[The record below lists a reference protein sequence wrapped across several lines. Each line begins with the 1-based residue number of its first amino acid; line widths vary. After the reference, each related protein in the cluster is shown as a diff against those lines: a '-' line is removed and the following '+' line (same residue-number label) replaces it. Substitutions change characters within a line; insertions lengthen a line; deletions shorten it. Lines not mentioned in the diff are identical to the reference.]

1 MMFGQR
7 SEKMDL
13 NNENIQSASEI
24 IENRL
29 YFVAFKK
36 DFKPRGTSNTHY
48 FSIDDELV
56 YENFYNDF
64 GPLNI
69 CMLYRY
75 CRLLNEKLRSS
86 QHAKKKIVHYTT
98 VDASKRLNAA
108 YLMGA
113 YSVIYLKRTPDEAL
127 KPLTSGCNVL
137 TYTKF
142 CDASY
147 VYSGYRISLYDCIH
161 AVAKALDAGF
171 FRFDD
176 FDAHQ
181 YEYYERVENG
191 DFNWIVPDKFLA
203 FCGPHSK
210 SRLDN
215 GYPIH
220 APETYFEYFRKYNVT
235 TIIRLNV
242 KIYDAARFTNAGFTH
257 HDLFF
262 VDGSTPNDAIL
273 KKFLT
278 ICEQADGGIAVHCKA
293 GLGRTGTLIGAYLI
307 KHYNFNALEAIAWL
321 RLCRPGSVI
330 GHQQQW
336 MLSKEAYL
344 MNEGVA
350 YRKRHSIS
358 KPPKHEFGIYSIKQY
373 DERATE
379 EQEVSKDSGVRSLLS
394 TTSSSESS
402 SSGSSST
409 TSSTTTTPVANKV
422 PIATI
427 AGSCNN
433 NRVQMLLKERV
444 RGISHKVDTMRLNDE
459 DVTSN
464 NLNNNFDGGT
474 TRTTTGLIVDVV
486 DGVGTVPPPALTAD
500 MKCATI
506 PVTRRSKTVR
516 TSRLITMEQ
525 SQQTQGDK
533 LNQIKAMR
541 RRPSRS
547 ANVITQCHDE
557 TIANNRFNLN
567 HVHHYHHHHYHHHHH
582 TRAKSQPFRNTTA
595 AIINPNNTATTAT
608 TTATNNNNSNSNN
621 IMNNNN
627 SDRIAAAASGA
638 SPASVQANNL
648 LNQIASSNNNHNVNI
663 HHHNQRVT
671 TTTATIAEAEATATS
686 PKSATASP
694 PPQPPVEEVPV
705 SPATTGTG
713 SSTTATITVTS
724 RHPPAES
731 PADGNRAG
739 KQLTTTTTITTTT
752 HTTTT
757 INTSSSNSLI
767 SNIPTVATAT
777 TPSTVTSCGSDSGRC
792 HATPGLLLQCAT
804 RTQNNR
810 LYSKRSVSA
819 SQQLQQQKNRKNVQ
833 TTAEVIL
840 ASTTQSG
847 MTTLTTSHTT
857 GTNTTTAI
865 AATPASG
872 GPASTAAVIKL
883 TVKDEVKPRASVRTV
898 RNASMDSYHHHYQYI
913 NIPNIIT
920 YKRGRS
926 KIPAS
931 ARLRSSLVEP
941 AGSGGAGPGGK
952 KDSSVDADVLIL
964 NKPMTRRLRNS
975 GGGTAPPQLISALAG
990 KTAAAAAAAAIA
1002 DELNGNGGLSS
1013 SLPLSGDDHRNNN
1026 GDINLELT
1034 SLAGAVPSGTTT
1046 VVGGQSQSS
1055 AVVKRNKRSRSST
1068 KIEKEKNDEKGSKL
1082 LRKNGAAGAGTSGI
1096 PVATKTLAVAAG
1108 GDSKGQVASSVES
1121 ITSAASTP
1129 TASLT
1134 RNTFSSSS
1142 LNRKAGGVGTKATA
1156 TETSSASNSL
1166 KSRKK

>member
-75 CRLLNEKLRSS
+75 CRLLNEKLRSQ

-176 FDAHQ
+176 FDAQQ

-220 APETYFEYFRKYNVT
+220 SPETYFEYFRKYNVT

-278 ICEQADGGIAVHCKA
+278 ICEQADGAIAVHCKA
-293 GLGRTGTLIGAYLI
+293 GLGRTGTLIGAYLT

-350 YRKRHSIS
+350 YRKRLAIS
-358 KPPKHEFGIYSIKQY
+358 RTPKHEFGIYSIKQY
-373 DERATE
+373 DDCQSEPADKT
-379 EQEVSKDSGVRSLLS
+379 EVSQRNPSVVTVRTFLS
-394 TTSSSESS
+394 TSTSSESS
-402 SSGSSST
+402 SSASSSA

-422 PIATI
+422 PIATV
-427 AGSCNN
+427 AGGCNN

-459 DVTSN
+459 KDQKQSN

-474 TRTTTGLIVDVV
+474 RNTGLIVDVV
-486 DGVGTVPPPALTAD
+486 DGVNSPALTANA
-500 MKCATI
+500 KCATI
-506 PVTRRSKTVR
+506 PVTRRFKTVR
-516 TSRLITMEQ
+516 DSRLIALEQ

-547 ANVITQCHDE
+547 ANVITQC
-557 TIANNRFNLN
+557 
-567 HVHHYHHHHYHHHHH
+567 
-582 TRAKSQPFRNTTA
+582 
-595 AIINPNNTATTAT
+595 
-608 TTATNNNNSNSNN
+608 
-621 IMNNNN
+621 
-627 SDRIAAAASGA
+627 DRIAAAAGA
-638 SPASVQANNL
+638 TAANMQANNL
-648 LNQIASSNNNHNVNI
+648 LNQIASSNNNNNNHNA
-663 HHHNQRVT
+663 HHHNQRVP
-671 TTTATIAEAEATATS
+671 TATEAEATATS
-686 PKSATASP
+686 PKPIPSSATAA
-694 PPQPPVEEVPV
+694 EGVPV
-705 SPATTGTG
+705 PPATTGTT
-713 SSTTATITVTS
+713 SSSSAS
-724 RHPPAES
+724 ESPPA
-731 PADGNRAG
+731 DTDRGG
-739 KQLTTTTTITTTT
+739 KQLTAITTTT
-752 HTTTT
+752 TNTTCSNSISNATTTT
-757 INTSSSNSLI
+757 T
-767 SNIPTVATAT
+767 TTTTAT
-777 TPSTVTSCGSDSGRC
+777 GTVPSGAGTGGC
-792 HATPGLLLQCAT
+792 HPPTGLVLQCAT
-804 RTQNNR
+804 RAQNNR

-819 SQQLQQQKNRKNVQ
+819 SQHIQQQKNRKNVQ
-833 TTAEVIL
+833 PTAEVIL
-840 ASTTQSG
+840 TSTTTSG
-847 MTTLTTSHTT
+847 IAALTTNSTT
-857 GTNTTTAI
+857 IGNATTAAI
-865 AATPASG
+865 AATTAGHPA
-872 GPASTAAVIKL
+872 AIIKL

-898 RNASMDSYHHHYQYI
+898 RNNSLDSYHHHYQYI

-931 ARLRSSLVEP
+931 ARLRSSLAESTAGTG
-941 AGSGGAGPGGK
+941 AGSGAGGGK
-952 KDSSVDADVLIL
+952 KGDSSVVDADIQLIL
-964 NKPMTRRLRNS
+964 NKPMTRRMRNA
-975 GGGTAPPQLISALAG
+975 GGGTAPPQLISASSKSVA
-990 KTAAAAAAAAIA
+990 TAAAAAAAASAAVA
-1002 DELNGNGGLSS
+1002 DELNGNGGLSTS
-1013 SLPLSGDDHRNNN
+1013 HPLSGDDHRNNN

-1034 SLAGAVPSGTTT
+1034 SLTGT
-1046 VVGGQSQSS
+1046 VGQANTNTNSS
-1055 AVVKRNKRSRSST
+1055 SSVVKRNKRSRSST

-1082 LRKNGAAGAGTSGI
+1082 LRKNGAAGAGTTTSGI
-1096 PVATKTLAVAAG
+1096 PVATKMVGAG
-1108 GDSKGQVASSVES
+1108 GDAKGVTASSVES
-1121 ITSAASTP
+1121 IASAASTP

-1142 LNRKAGGVGTKATA
+1142 LNRKAGLGVKSGGPAPG
-1156 TETSSASNSL
+1156 ETCSASNSL
-1166 KSRKK
+1166 KTRKK

>member
-1 MMFGQR
+1 MFGQR

-24 IENRL
+24 FENRL

-75 CRLLNEKLRSS
+75 CRMLNEKLRSP

-220 APETYFEYFRKYNVT
+220 APETYFDYFRKYNVT

-242 KIYDAARFTNAGFTH
+242 KIYDAARFTTAGFTH

-278 ICEQADGGIAVHCKA
+278 ICEQTEGAIAVHCKA
-293 GLGRTGTLIGAYLI
+293 GLGRTGTLIGAYLT
-307 KHYNFNALEAIAWL
+307 KHYNFSALEAIAWL

-336 MLSKEAYL
+336 MLSKEAFL

-373 DERATE
+373 DDGE
-379 EQEVSKDSGVRSLLS
+379 EDKEEGTVQNSTTAVRTYLS
-394 TTSSSESS
+394 TSSSESS
-402 SSGSSST
+402 SSASSSA

-422 PIATI
+422 PVDTI

-459 DVTSN
+459 EEQQQKQRQSN
-464 NLNNNFDGGT
+464 HLNNNFDGGT
-474 TRTTTGLIVDVV
+474 PASLIVDVV
-486 DGVGTVPPPALTAD
+486 DGVGASTPPLNPDT
-500 MKCATI
+500 KCATI

-516 TSRLITMEQ
+516 TSRLITLEQ

-547 ANVITQCHDE
+547 ANVITQC
-557 TIANNRFNLN
+557 
-567 HVHHYHHHHYHHHHH
+567 
-582 TRAKSQPFRNTTA
+582 
-595 AIINPNNTATTAT
+595 
-608 TTATNNNNSNSNN
+608 
-621 IMNNNN
+621 
-627 SDRIAAAASGA
+627 DRIAAAAAGA
-638 SPASVQANNL
+638 TPASMQANNL
-648 LNQIASSNNNHNVNI
+648 LNQITSSNNNNNNNN
-663 HHHNQRVT
+663 HHNNPQQRVPAS
-671 TTTATIAEAEATATS
+671 ATEAGATATS
-686 PKSATASP
+686 LKPPPSTATAPSAA
-694 PPQPPVEEVPV
+694 EGVPV
-705 SPATTGTG
+705 QPAATG
-713 SSTTATITVTS
+713 SNSTAPTTATAVASKRITEELPADPDRGGKQQLTTAEATNNTTHSNTTSNSTTTVTS
-724 RHPPAES
+724 AS
-731 PADGNRAG
+731 AG
-739 KQLTTTTTITTTT
+739 GTGGGGGGGGGC
-752 HTTTT
+752 
-757 INTSSSNSLI
+757 NAAS
-767 SNIPTVATAT
+767 
-777 TPSTVTSCGSDSGRC
+777 
-792 HATPGLLLQCAT
+792 LLLQCAT

-810 LYSKRSVSA
+810 LFSKRSVSV
-819 SQQLQQQKNRKNVQ
+819 SQQQIQQQKNKKNIQ
-833 TTAEVIL
+833 TTAEVII
-840 ASTTQSG
+840 ASHQHQHQNTMAGTGSSVTT
-847 MTTLTTSHTT
+847 TTTTTITT
-857 GTNTTTAI
+857 AAAATTNTG
-865 AATPASG
+865 S
-872 GPASTAAVIKL
+872 AAVIKL

-898 RNASMDSYHHHYQYI
+898 RNNSLDSYHHHYQYI

-931 ARLRSSLVEP
+931 ARLRSSLAET
-941 AGSGGAGPGGK
+941 AGSGGTPATVAVGGTGGK
-952 KDSSVDADVLIL
+952 KDTDADIQLIL
-964 NKPMTRRLRNS
+964 NKPMTRRMRNA
-975 GGGTAPPQLISALAG
+975 GGGTAPPQLISAAAA
-990 KTAAAAAAAAIA
+990 TAAKAATVA
-1002 DELNGNGGLSS
+1002 DELNGNGGLST

-1034 SLAGAVPSGTTT
+1034 SLTSTAGSPPQG
-1046 VVGGQSQSS
+1046 SS
-1055 AVVKRNKRSRSST
+1055 NINSVVKRNKRSRSST

-1082 LRKNGAAGAGTSGI
+1082 LRKNGGGGPAASAI
-1096 PVATKTLAVAAG
+1096 PVATKIGAES
-1108 GDSKGQVASSVES
+1108 SKGASSES

-1142 LNRKAGGVGTKATA
+1142 LNRKAGQAQIGGVKQPVTA
-1156 TETSSASNSL
+1156 AAAAAGGQESSSASNSL
-1166 KSRKK
+1166 KARKK

>member
-1 MMFGQR
+1 MFGQR
-7 SEKMDL
+7 NDRMDL

-48 FSIDDELV
+48 FSIDEELV

-75 CRLLNEKLRSS
+75 CQMLNEKLRLA
-86 QHAKKKIVHYTT
+86 QHAKKKIVHYTS

-108 YLMGA
+108 YLIGA

-161 AVAKALDAGF
+161 AIARALEAGF
-171 FRFDD
+171 FSFDD
-176 FDAHQ
+176 FDSQQ
-181 YEYYERVENG
+181 YEHFERVENG

-220 APETYFEYFRKYNVT
+220 APETYFEYFRKHNVT

-242 KIYDAARFTNAGFTH
+242 KIYDAARFTSAGFTH

-307 KHYNFNALEAIAWL
+307 KHYNFSALEAIAWL

-336 MLSKEAYL
+336 MLSKEASL
-344 MNEGVA
+344 MNEGNA
-350 YRKRHSIS
+350 YRKRHGIS
-358 KPPKHEFGIYSIKQY
+358 RTPIRHDFGIYSIKQFAAI
-373 DERATE
+373 DEEPAPSAVPAVA
-379 EQEVSKDSGVRSLLS
+379 VSRNSLS
-394 TTSSSESS
+394 TSNSSSSSSS
-402 SSGSSST
+402 SSGSSVCSSVA
-409 TSSTTTTPVANKV
+409 SSTTTTPVASKL
-422 PIATI
+422 PDTA
-427 AGSCNN
+427 N
-433 NRVQMLLKERV
+433 NRVQLLLKERV

-459 DVTSN
+459 EELQSN
-464 NLNNNFDGGT
+464 QLNNNCEGGT
-474 TRTTTGLIVDVV
+474 TTTERTVALAIDVV
-486 DGVGTVPPPALTAD
+486 DAPVESRKALVTD
-500 MKCATI
+500 SKCATI

-516 TSRLITMEQ
+516 TSRLITLEQ

-547 ANVITQCHDE
+547 ANIITQCAGDPR
-557 TIANNRFNLN
+557 TL
-567 HVHHYHHHHYHHHHH
+567 
-582 TRAKSQPFRNTTA
+582 
-595 AIINPNNTATTAT
+595 
-608 TTATNNNNSNSNN
+608 
-621 IMNNNN
+621 
-627 SDRIAAAASGA
+627 AAASA
-638 SPASVQANNL
+638 TVQANNL
-648 LNQIASSNNNHNVNI
+648 LNQLASSKL
-663 HHHNQRVT
+663 T
-671 TTTATIAEAEATATS
+671 GA
-686 PKSATASP
+686 ASP
-694 PPQPPVEEVPV
+694 SEVPPQPPSTDTSDGVPV
-705 SPATTGTG
+705 PPVTTNPAAATSTG
-713 SSTTATITVTS
+713 SRAAQKGEEGVKQIT
-724 RHPPAES
+724 
-731 PADGNRAG
+731 
-739 KQLTTTTTITTTT
+739 
-752 HTTTT
+752 
-757 INTSSSNSLI
+757 
-767 SNIPTVATAT
+767 ATAT
-777 TPSTVTSCGSDSGRC
+777 NNLVNAASTTTSTANVA
-792 HATPGLLLQCAT
+792 ATTTAGGGGPGGGGCNMANVMLQCPAT
-804 RTQNNR
+804 RQNHR
-810 LYSKRSVSA
+810 LFSKRSVSA
-819 SQQLQQQKNRKNVQ
+819 SQHVQQQKNKKNVQ
-833 TTAEVIL
+833 NTAEAIL
-840 ASTTQSG
+840 HCTTI
-847 MTTLTTSHTT
+847 TTTVTATTTTTTGGCGTTS
-857 GTNTTTAI
+857 
-865 AATPASG
+865 S
-872 GPASTAAVIKL
+872 VKL

-898 RNASMDSYHHHYQYI
+898 RNNSLDSYHHHYQFI

-931 ARLRSSLVEP
+931 ARLRSSI
-941 AGSGGAGPGGK
+941 AQQDSSKASGGGGTAK
-952 KDSSVDADVLIL
+952 PDADETTAAIQLIL
-964 NKPMTRRLRNS
+964 NKPMTRRMRNA
-975 GGGTAPPQLISALAG
+975 GGGTAPPQLISAAG
-990 KTAAAAAAAAIA
+990 TGAPGAAAAATTATAT
-1002 DELNGNGGLSS
+1002 DELNGNGGGISRT
-1013 SLPLSGDDHRNNN
+1013 LPLSGDDHRNNN

-1034 SLAGAVPSGTTT
+1034 SLAAAGTTAAT
-1046 VVGGQSQSS
+1046 TI
-1055 AVVKRNKRSRSST
+1055 KRNKRSRSST
-1068 KIEKEKNDEKGSKL
+1068 KIEKEKNDEKGSKV
-1082 LRKNGAAGAGTSGI
+1082 LRKNGGVVATSGI
-1096 PVATKTLAVAAG
+1096 PVATKLA
-1108 GDSKGQVASSVES
+1108 GDVSKGVSSES

-1142 LNRKAGGVGTKATA
+1142 LNRKAAAAAVKGTAEPSGGG
-1156 TETSSASNSL
+1156 SNSL
-1166 KSRKK
+1166 KARKK

>member
-1 MMFGQR
+1 MFGQK
-7 SEKMDL
+7 SERMDL
-13 NNENIQSASEI
+13 NECLQSASEI
-24 IENRL
+24 VENRL

-48 FSIDDELV
+48 FTIDDELV

-75 CRLLNEKLRSS
+75 CQLLNEKLRSA
-86 QHAKKKIVHYTT
+86 QHARKKIVHYTSM
-98 VDASKRLNAA
+98 DASKRLNAA
-108 YLMGA
+108 YLIGA

-161 AVAKALDAGF
+161 AVAKALEAGF
-171 FRFDD
+171 FNFAD
-176 FDAHQ
+176 FDSQQ

-242 KIYDAARFTNAGFTH
+242 KIYDAARFTGAGFTH

-278 ICEQADGGIAVHCKA
+278 ICEQTEGGIAVHCKA

-336 MLSKEAYL
+336 MLSKEAFL
-344 MNEGVA
+344 MNEGNA
-350 YRKRHSIS
+350 YRKRHAIG
-358 KPPKHEFGIYSIKQY
+358 KPIKHEYGIYSVKQY
-373 DERATE
+373 AGRRE
-379 EQEVSKDSGVRSLLS
+379 ELQQSCPEAVRSSLS
-394 TTSSSESS
+394 T
-402 SSGSSST
+402 SSGSSSSASSA
-409 TSSTTTTPVANKV
+409 TSSSSATPVTSK
-422 PIATI
+422 ATDHSNI
-427 AGSCNN
+427 SSTCRG
-433 NRVQMLLKERV
+433 QMLLKERV

-459 DVTSN
+459 EEQQEQN
-464 NLNNNFDGGT
+464 NQLNNNFDGGT
-474 TRTTTGLIVDVV
+474 RLTAAVVDVV
-486 DGVGTVPPPALTAD
+486 DGPGGMDSPTTLSVD
-500 MKCATI
+500 RKCATI

-516 TSRLITMEQ
+516 TSRLISLEQ

-557 TIANNRFNLN
+557 PPTNNRFNLN
-567 HVHHYHHHHYHHHHH
+567 QLHQHYHHHHHHYHHHH

-595 AIINPNNTATTAT
+595 INPNNNH
-608 TTATNNNNSNSNN
+608 NNNNNAITNN
-621 IMNNNN
+621 IINNNNN
-627 SDRIAAAASGA
+627 SDRIAAAAGA
-638 SPASVQANNL
+638 SSVASVQANNL
-648 LNQIASSNNNHNVNI
+648 LNQIASSCNRHPPPP
-663 HHHNQRVT
+663 QTTSSLSST
-671 TTTATIAEAEATATS
+671 TTTMDAVATVPPKQSTVEAVAASTTTSSLLDKVPSDSSGVVPASGVTRHQTVATLT
-686 PKSATASP
+686 
-694 PPQPPVEEVPV
+694 
-705 SPATTGTG
+705 
-713 SSTTATITVTS
+713 SSTRSKGLQEENSGAGEEQLTVTS
-724 RHPPAES
+724 
-731 PADGNRAG
+731 
-739 KQLTTTTTITTTT
+739 TTTITTITNT
-752 HTTTT
+752 NNSANGKDTPAATTTT
-757 INTSSSNSLI
+757 
-767 SNIPTVATAT
+767 P
-777 TPSTVTSCGSDSGRC
+777 VTSTTGGGCY
-792 HATPGLLLQCAT
+792 ATSLLVPCST
-804 RTQNNR
+804 RQNNR
-810 LYSKRSVSA
+810 LFSKRSVSTN
-819 SQQLQQQKNRKNVQ
+819 QQKNKKNVQ
-833 TTAEVIL
+833 NMAE
-840 ASTTQSG
+840 ATQTQQPS
-847 MTTLTTSHTT
+847 LTGT
-857 GTNTTTAI
+857 GTNSSTTTTTTNAI
-865 AATPASG
+865 TGSVAPS
-872 GPASTAAVIKL
+872 PNPLIKL
-883 TVKDEVKPRASVRTV
+883 TMKDEVKQRASVRTV
-898 RNASMDSYHHHYQYI
+898 RNNSLESYHHHYQYI

-931 ARLRSSLVEP
+931 ARLRSSLAAENANAATTGGTGTNVTTTTTTT
-941 AGSGGAGPGGK
+941 SGR
-952 KDSSVDADVLIL
+952 KDDSDSIQLIL
-964 NKPMTRRLRNS
+964 NKPTTRRTRNS
-975 GGGTAPPQLISALAG
+975 GGGTAPSQLIGTSPS
-990 KTAAAAAAAAIA
+990 TASA
-1002 DELNGNGGLSS
+1002 DELNGNGGGGLTTAE
-1013 SLPLSGDDHRNNN
+1013 LTLSGDDHKNNN

-1034 SLAGAVPSGTTT
+1034 SLVAG
-1046 VVGGQSQSS
+1046 GG
-1055 AVVKRNKRSRSST
+1055 VIKRNKRSRSST
-1068 KIEKEKNDEKGSKL
+1068 KIEKEKLDEKGSKV
-1082 LRKNGAAGAGTSGI
+1082 LRKNGGMVGGGGTTGSSGI
-1096 PVATKTLAVAAG
+1096 PVVATGGGVRAG
-1108 GDSKGQVASSVES
+1108 GDSKGASTES

-1129 TASLT
+1129 TSSLT

-1142 LNRKAGGVGTKATA
+1142 LNRKMGSAKVQEGSSICAT
-1156 TETSSASNSL
+1156 NSL
-1166 KSRKK
+1166 KVRKK

>member
-1 MMFGQR
+1 
-7 SEKMDL
+7 MDL

-48 FSIDDELV
+48 FSIDEELV

-75 CRLLNEKLRSS
+75 CQMLNEKLRLA
-86 QHAKKKIVHYTT
+86 QHAKKKIVHYTS

-108 YLMGA
+108 YLIGA

-161 AVAKALDAGF
+161 AIARALEAGF
-171 FRFDD
+171 FSFDD
-176 FDAHQ
+176 FDSQQ
-181 YEYYERVENG
+181 YEHFERVENG

-220 APETYFEYFRKYNVT
+220 APETYFEYFRKHNVT

-242 KIYDAARFTNAGFTH
+242 KIYDAARFTSAGFTH

-293 GLGRTGTLIGAYLI
+293 GLGRTGTLIAAYLI
-307 KHYNFNALEAIAWL
+307 KHYNFSALEAIAWL

-336 MLSKEAYL
+336 MLSKEASL
-344 MNEGVA
+344 MNEGNA
-350 YRKRHSIS
+350 YRKRHGIS
-358 KPPKHEFGIYSIKQY
+358 RTPIRHDFGIYSIKQFAAI
-373 DERATE
+373 DEEPAPSAVPAVA
-379 EQEVSKDSGVRSLLS
+379 VSRNSLS
-394 TTSSSESS
+394 TSNSSSSSSS
-402 SSGSSST
+402 SSGSSVCSSVA
-409 TSSTTTTPVANKV
+409 SSTTTTPVASKL
-422 PIATI
+422 PDTA
-427 AGSCNN
+427 AAN
-433 NRVQMLLKERV
+433 NRVQLLLKERV

-459 DVTSN
+459 EELQSN
-464 NLNNNFDGGT
+464 QLNNNCEGGT
-474 TRTTTGLIVDVV
+474 TTTERTVSLAIDVV
-486 DGVGTVPPPALTAD
+486 DAPVESRKVLVTD
-500 MKCATI
+500 SKCATI

-516 TSRLITMEQ
+516 TSRLITLEQ

-547 ANVITQCHDE
+547 ANIITQCAGDPR
-557 TIANNRFNLN
+557 TL
-567 HVHHYHHHHYHHHHH
+567 
-582 TRAKSQPFRNTTA
+582 
-595 AIINPNNTATTAT
+595 
-608 TTATNNNNSNSNN
+608 
-621 IMNNNN
+621 
-627 SDRIAAAASGA
+627 AAASA
-638 SPASVQANNL
+638 TVQANNL
-648 LNQIASSNNNHNVNI
+648 LNQLASSKLTGTASPSEVPPPTDTSDGVPVPPVTTNPAATSTGSRSSQQQKGEEGVKQITATATNNLANAASTTTSTANVAA
-663 HHHNQRVT
+663 
-671 TTTATIAEAEATATS
+671 TTTAGGGGPGGGGCNMANVML
-686 PKSATASP
+686 
-694 PPQPPVEEVPV
+694 QC
-705 SPATTGTG
+705 PAT
-713 SSTTATITVTS
+713 
-724 RHPPAES
+724 R
-731 PADGNRAG
+731 
-739 KQLTTTTTITTTT
+739 
-752 HTTTT
+752 
-757 INTSSSNSLI
+757 
-767 SNIPTVATAT
+767 
-777 TPSTVTSCGSDSGRC
+777 
-792 HATPGLLLQCAT
+792 
-804 RTQNNR
+804 QNHR
-810 LYSKRSVSA
+810 LFSKRSVSA
-819 SQQLQQQKNRKNVQ
+819 SQHVQQQKNKKNVQ
-833 TTAEVIL
+833 NTAEAIL
-840 ASTTQSG
+840 HSTTI
-847 MTTLTTSHTT
+847 TTTVTATTTTTTGGCGTTS
-857 GTNTTTAI
+857 
-865 AATPASG
+865 S
-872 GPASTAAVIKL
+872 VKL

-898 RNASMDSYHHHYQYI
+898 RNNSLDSYHHHYQFI

-931 ARLRSSLVEP
+931 ARLRSSMAQQDSSKV
-941 AGSGGAGPGGK
+941 SGGGGGTAK
-952 KDSSVDADVLIL
+952 PDGDETTAAIQLIL
-964 NKPMTRRLRNS
+964 NKPMTRRMRNA
-975 GGGTAPPQLISALAG
+975 GGGTAPPQLISAAG
-990 KTAAAAAAAAIA
+990 TGAPGAAAVAAAVT
-1002 DELNGNGGLSS
+1002 DELNGNGGGISRT
-1013 SLPLSGDDHRNNN
+1013 LPLSGDDHRNNN

-1034 SLAGAVPSGTTT
+1034 SLAAAGTTAAAAT
-1046 VVGGQSQSS
+1046 TI
-1055 AVVKRNKRSRSST
+1055 KRNKRSRSST
-1068 KIEKEKNDEKGSKL
+1068 KIEKEKNDEKGSKV
-1082 LRKNGAAGAGTSGI
+1082 LRKNGGVVATSGI
-1096 PVATKTLAVAAG
+1096 PVATKLA
-1108 GDSKGQVASSVES
+1108 GDVSKGVSSES

-1142 LNRKAGGVGTKATA
+1142 LNRKTAAAAVKGTA
-1156 TETSSASNSL
+1156 ETSGGGSNSL
-1166 KSRKK
+1166 KARKK

>member
-1 MMFGQR
+1 MFGQR
-7 SEKMDL
+7 NDRMDL

-48 FSIDDELV
+48 FSIDEELV

-75 CRLLNEKLRSS
+75 CQMLNEKLRLA
-86 QHAKKKIVHYTT
+86 QHAKKKIVHYTS

-108 YLMGA
+108 YLIGA

-161 AVAKALDAGF
+161 AIARALEAGF
-171 FRFDD
+171 FSFDD
-176 FDAHQ
+176 FDSQQ
-181 YEYYERVENG
+181 YEHFERVENG

-220 APETYFEYFRKYNVT
+220 APETYFEYFRKHNVT

-242 KIYDAARFTNAGFTH
+242 KIYDAARFTSAGFTH

-307 KHYNFNALEAIAWL
+307 KHYNFSALEAIAWL

-336 MLSKEAYL
+336 MLSKEASL
-344 MNEGVA
+344 MNEGNA
-350 YRKRHSIS
+350 YRKRHGIS
-358 KPPKHEFGIYSIKQY
+358 RTPIRHDFGIYSIKQFAAI
-373 DERATE
+373 DEEPAPSAVPAVA
-379 EQEVSKDSGVRSLLS
+379 VSRNSLS
-394 TTSSSESS
+394 TSNSSSSSSS
-402 SSGSSST
+402 SSGSSVCSSVA
-409 TSSTTTTPVANKV
+409 SSTTTTPVASKL
-422 PIATI
+422 PDTA
-427 AGSCNN
+427 AN
-433 NRVQMLLKERV
+433 NRVQLLLKERV

-459 DVTSN
+459 EELQSN
-464 NLNNNFDGGT
+464 QLNNNCEGGA
-474 TRTTTGLIVDVV
+474 TTTERTVALAIDVV
-486 DGVGTVPPPALTAD
+486 DAPVESRKTLVTD
-500 MKCATI
+500 SKCATI

-516 TSRLITMEQ
+516 TSRLITLEQ

-547 ANVITQCHDE
+547 ANIITQC
-557 TIANNRFNLN
+557 
-567 HVHHYHHHHYHHHHH
+567 
-582 TRAKSQPFRNTTA
+582 RATQQKGEEGVKQITA
-595 AIINPNNTATTAT
+595 
-608 TTATNNNNSNSNN
+608 TATNNLVKE
-621 IMNNNN
+621 
-627 SDRIAAAASGA
+627 A
-638 SPASVQANNL
+638 
-648 LNQIASSNNNHNVNI
+648 
-663 HHHNQRVT
+663 T
-671 TTTATIAEAEATATS
+671 TTTSTANVATTAVGGGGG
-686 PKSATASP
+686 PGGGGCNMANVML
-694 PPQPPVEEVPV
+694 QC
-705 SPATTGTG
+705 PAT
-713 SSTTATITVTS
+713 
-724 RHPPAES
+724 R
-731 PADGNRAG
+731 
-739 KQLTTTTTITTTT
+739 
-752 HTTTT
+752 
-757 INTSSSNSLI
+757 
-767 SNIPTVATAT
+767 
-777 TPSTVTSCGSDSGRC
+777 
-792 HATPGLLLQCAT
+792 
-804 RTQNNR
+804 QNHR
-810 LYSKRSVSA
+810 LFSKRSVSA
-819 SQQLQQQKNRKNVQ
+819 SQHVQQQKNKKNVQ
-833 TTAEVIL
+833 NTAEAIL
-840 ASTTQSG
+840 HCTTI
-847 MTTLTTSHTT
+847 TTTVTATTTTTTGGCGTTS
-857 GTNTTTAI
+857 
-865 AATPASG
+865 S
-872 GPASTAAVIKL
+872 VKL

-898 RNASMDSYHHHYQYI
+898 RNNSLDSYHHHYQFI

-931 ARLRSSLVEP
+931 ARLRSSM
-941 AGSGGAGPGGK
+941 AQQDSSKASGGGGTAK
-952 KDSSVDADVLIL
+952 PDGDETTAAIQLIL
-964 NKPMTRRLRNS
+964 NKPMTRRMRNA
-975 GGGTAPPQLISALAG
+975 GGGTAPPQLISAAG
-990 KTAAAAAAAAIA
+990 TGAPGAAAVAAAAAAS
-1002 DELNGNGGLSS
+1002 DELNGNGGGISRT
-1013 SLPLSGDDHRNNN
+1013 LPLSGDDHRNNN

-1034 SLAGAVPSGTTT
+1034 SLATAGTTAAT
-1046 VVGGQSQSS
+1046 TTI
-1055 AVVKRNKRSRSST
+1055 KRNKRSRSST
-1068 KIEKEKNDEKGSKL
+1068 KIEKEKNDEKGSKV
-1082 LRKNGAAGAGTSGI
+1082 LRKNGGVVATSGI
-1096 PVATKTLAVAAG
+1096 PVATKLA
-1108 GDSKGQVASSVES
+1108 GDVSKGVSSES

-1142 LNRKAGGVGTKATA
+1142 LNRKAAAAAVKGTAEPSGGG
-1156 TETSSASNSL
+1156 SNSL
-1166 KSRKK
+1166 KARKK

>member
-1 MMFGQR
+1 MFGQR

-176 FDAHQ
+176 FDAQQ

-242 KIYDAARFTNAGFTH
+242 KIYDAARFTSAGFTH

-278 ICEQADGGIAVHCKA
+278 ICEQADGAIAVHCKA

-358 KPPKHEFGIYSIKQY
+358 KPPKHEYGIYSIKQY
-373 DERATE
+373 DDDNGDGVGE
-379 EQEVSKDSGVRSLLS
+379 EVEGGKDSSVRTFLS
-394 TTSSSESS
+394 TSSSESS
-402 SSGSSST
+402 SSTSSSA

-459 DVTSN
+459 EEQQQQQQRQRQSN

-474 TRTTTGLIVDVV
+474 GTGLIVDVV
-486 DGVGTVPPPALTAD
+486 DGVGSTKPSPAPALTTD
-500 MKCATI
+500 VKCATI
-506 PVTRRSKTVR
+506 PVTRRSKMVR
-516 TSRLITMEQ
+516 TSRLITLEQ

-547 ANVITQCHDE
+547 ANVITQC
-557 TIANNRFNLN
+557 
-567 HVHHYHHHHYHHHHH
+567 
-582 TRAKSQPFRNTTA
+582 S
-595 AIINPNNTATTAT
+595 
-608 TTATNNNNSNSNN
+608 
-621 IMNNNN
+621 
-627 SDRIAAAASGA
+627 SDRIAAAAASGGA
-638 SPASVQANNL
+638 PTATVQANNL
-648 LNQIASSNNNHNVNI
+648 LNQIASSTTNN
-663 HHHNQRVT
+663 HNQRVNA
-671 TTTATIAEAEATATS
+671 TTATAAEATATS
-686 PKSATASP
+686 PKPTAAA
-694 PPQPPVEEVPV
+694 PQASSTEVEEAPV
-705 SPATTGTG
+705 SRVTTGTG
-713 SSTTATITVTS
+713 SCSTTVNS
-724 RHPPAES
+724 RQHLTES
-731 PADGNRAG
+731 PAAEGNRAG
-739 KQLTTTTTITTTT
+739 KQLTTSTITTTT
-752 HTTTT
+752 TTT
-757 INTSSSNSLI
+757 NTSSN
-767 SNIPTVATAT
+767 A
-777 TPSTVTSCGSDSGRC
+777 TVTSATTADPGRC
-792 HATPGLLLQCAT
+792 NATGVLLQCST

-819 SQQLQQQKNRKNVQ
+819 SQQIQQQKNRKNIQ
-833 TTAEVIL
+833 TTAEVIIT
-840 ASTTQSG
+840 STTTSG
-847 MTTLTTSHTT
+847 ITTLTTNSTT
-857 GTNTTTAI
+857 GTPNSTTAI
-865 AATPASG
+865 VATSPTSG
-872 GPASTAAVIKL
+872 TAVVSAIPTSAAVIKL

-898 RNASMDSYHHHYQYI
+898 RNNSLDSYHHHYQYI

-931 ARLRSSLVEP
+931 ARLRSSLAESTVTS
-941 AGSGGAGPGGK
+941 AK
-952 KDSSVDADVLIL
+952 KDASADAEIQLIL
-964 NKPMTRRLRNS
+964 NKPMTRRMRNA
-975 GGGTAPPQLISALAG
+975 GGGTAPPQLISTG
-990 KTAAAAAAAAIA
+990 KSAAVAAAVA
-1002 DELNGNGGLSS
+1002 DELNGNGGLST

-1034 SLAGAVPSGTTT
+1034 SLAEAGGVPSASTAQGA
-1046 VVGGQSQSS
+1046 GS
-1055 AVVKRNKRSRSST
+1055 VVKRNKRSRSST

-1082 LRKNGAAGAGTSGI
+1082 LRKNGGAGAGGSSGI
-1096 PVATKTLAVAAG
+1096 PVATKMIG
-1108 GDSKGQVASSVES
+1108 GDSKGVASSVES

-1142 LNRKAGGVGTKATA
+1142 LNRKAGVGSSRVAA
-1156 TETSSASNSL
+1156 TESSSGSNSL
-1166 KSRKK
+1166 KARKK

>member
-161 AVAKALDAGF
+161 AVAKALEAGF

-547 ANVITQCHDE
+547 ANVITQC
-557 TIANNRFNLN
+557 
-567 HVHHYHHHHYHHHHH
+567 
-582 TRAKSQPFRNTTA
+582 
-595 AIINPNNTATTAT
+595 
-608 TTATNNNNSNSNN
+608 
-621 IMNNNN
+621 
-627 SDRIAAAASGA
+627 DRIAAAASGA

-648 LNQIASSNNNHNVNI
+648 LNQIASSNNNNHNHNVNN

-671 TTTATIAEAEATATS
+671 TTAATIAEAEATATS

-694 PPQPPVEEVPV
+694 PPPAPVEEVPV
-705 SPATTGTG
+705 SPVTTGTG
-713 SSTTATITVTS
+713 SSTMATSTVTS
-724 RHPPAES
+724 RHPPPES

-739 KQLTTTTTITTTT
+739 KQLTTTTIITTTT

-757 INTSSSNSLI
+757 TNTSSSNSLI

-777 TPSTVTSCGSDSGRC
+777 TTSTVTSCGPDSGRC
-792 HATPGLLLQCAT
+792 HATTGLLLQCAT

-931 ARLRSSLVEP
+931 ARLRSSLVET

-952 KDSSVDADVLIL
+952 KDNSTTTTVVDADVLIL

-990 KTAAAAAAAAIA
+990 KTAAAAAAAIA
-1002 DELNGNGGLSS
+1002 DELNGNGGLST

-1034 SLAGAVPSGTTT
+1034 SLAGAVPT

-1082 LRKNGAAGAGTSGI
+1082 LRKNGAAGAGASGI

-1108 GDSKGQVASSVES
+1108 SDSKGQVASSVES

>member
-1 MMFGQR
+1 MFGPKNER
-7 SEKMDL
+7 MDL
-13 NNENIQSASEI
+13 NECLQSASEI
-24 IENRL
+24 VENRL

-48 FSIDDELV
+48 FTIDDELV

-75 CRLLNEKLRSS
+75 CHLLNEKLRSA
-86 QHAKKKIVHYTT
+86 QHARKKIVHYTSM
-98 VDASKRLNAA
+98 DASKRLNAA
-108 YLMGA
+108 YLIGA

-161 AVAKALDAGF
+161 AVAKALEAGF
-171 FRFDD
+171 FNFAD
-176 FDAHQ
+176 FDSQQ

-242 KIYDAARFTNAGFTH
+242 KIYDAARFTVAGFTH

-278 ICEQADGGIAVHCKA
+278 ICEQTEGAIAVHCKA

-336 MLSKEAYL
+336 MLSKEAFL
-344 MNEGVA
+344 MNEGNA
-350 YRKRHSIS
+350 YRKRHAVG
-358 KPPKHEFGIYSIKQY
+358 KPIKHEYGIYSVKQY
-373 DERATE
+373 SDRKGKQQPCTE
-379 EQEVSKDSGVRSLLS
+379 TVRGGLS
-394 TTSSSESS
+394 T
-402 SSGSSST
+402 SSGSSSSASSA
-409 TSSTTTTPVANKV
+409 TSSTTATPVVTSKV
-422 PIATI
+422 PDHSSSSSSTCR
-427 AGSCNN
+427 G
-433 NRVQMLLKERV
+433 QMLLKERV

-459 DVTSN
+459 EEQN
-464 NLNNNFDGGT
+464 NALNNNFDGGT
-474 TRTTTGLIVDVV
+474 TTRLSVDVV
-486 DGVGTVPPPALTAD
+486 DSAPLSLD
-500 MKCATI
+500 QKCATI

-516 TSRLITMEQ
+516 TSRLISLEQ

-557 TIANNRFNLN
+557 PPTNNRFNLN
-567 HVHHYHHHHYHHHHH
+567 QLHQHYHHHHHHYHHHH

-595 AIINPNNTATTAT
+595 INPNN
-608 TTATNNNNSNSNN
+608 NNNNHNNNVISNN
-621 IMNNNN
+621 IINNN
-627 SDRIAAAASGA
+627 SDRIAAAAISV
-638 SPASVQANNL
+638 ASVQANNL
-648 LNQIASSNNNHNVNI
+648 LNQIASSCNRHSAI
-663 HHHNQRVT
+663 LT
-671 TTTATIAEAEATATS
+671 PPTS
-686 PKSATASP
+686 SS
-694 PPQPPVEEVPV
+694 
-705 SPATTGTG
+705 
-713 SSTTATITVTS
+713 SSTTNAEAVATEVDPPKQPSGASMTSLRSGNNNTVPSDSSGGAPASVAT
-724 RHPPAES
+724 RHQTVPVPSATVPS
-731 PADGNRAG
+731 NTRARAVAGEDSSTG
-739 KQLTTTTTITTTT
+739 KDQLTTTTSITSSTITNTNSSANGNEESTETTTAQVTNTSRGGAGCYVSNLLIPCSTRQNNRLFSKRSVSTNQQKNKKNVQNLAEAAQIQSQQQGPTPVSGTNSTTITTTT
-752 HTTTT
+752 TC
-757 INTSSSNSLI
+757 N
-767 SNIPTVATAT
+767 
-777 TPSTVTSCGSDSGRC
+777 TPST
-792 HATPGLLLQCAT
+792 
-804 RTQNNR
+804 
-810 LYSKRSVSA
+810 
-819 SQQLQQQKNRKNVQ
+819 
-833 TTAEVIL
+833 
-840 ASTTQSG
+840 
-847 MTTLTTSHTT
+847 
-857 GTNTTTAI
+857 
-865 AATPASG
+865 
-872 GPASTAAVIKL
+872 VIKL

-898 RNASMDSYHHHYQYI
+898 RNNSLDSYHHHYQYI

-931 ARLRSSLVEP
+931 ARLRSSLAAENS
-941 AGSGGAGPGGK
+941 AGGTAGTVGK
-952 KDSSVDADVLIL
+952 KDDPDSAIQLIL
-964 NKPMTRRLRNS
+964 NKPTTRRTRNS
-975 GGGTAPPQLISALAG
+975 GGGTAPPQLIGAISSAVA
-990 KTAAAAAAAAIA
+990 TAAAAAAA
-1002 DELNGNGGLSS
+1002 DELNGNGGAVTTE
-1013 SLPLSGDDHRNNN
+1013 PTLSGDDLKNNN

-1034 SLAGAVPSGTTT
+1034 SLAG
-1046 VVGGQSQSS
+1046 GGG
-1055 AVVKRNKRSRSST
+1055 VTKRNKRSRSST
-1068 KIEKEKNDEKGSKL
+1068 KIEKEKLDEKGSKV
-1082 LRKNGAAGAGTSGI
+1082 LRKNGGTTAGTTASGI
-1096 PVATKTLAVAAG
+1096 PVATGGVSRT
-1108 GDSKGQVASSVES
+1108 GDSKGASTES

-1129 TASLT
+1129 TSSLT

-1142 LNRKAGGVGTKATA
+1142 LNRKVCGTTKVVVAGGAQEG
-1156 TETSSASNSL
+1156 SASATNSL
-1166 KSRKK
+1166 KARKK